1 MKRIAIFAS
10 GSGTNAENLIDYFR
24 RHDSARVSLILCDN
38 PQAGVLER
46 AARLNVPAEVIT
58 RGQLREGK
66 ALEILQKN
74 DIDFIVLAG
83 FLSLVP
89 GELVRKYE
97 KRIVNIHPALLP
109 AYGGKGMY
117 GMNVHRAVIQ
127 AGEKVSGITIHY
139 VDEHYDRGQIVFQA
153 RTEIRPG
160 DTPEDLAARI
170 HVLEYEHY
178 PHVVADLLA
187 GR

>member
-24 RHDSARVSLILCDN
+24 RHGSARVALILCDN

-46 AARLNVPAEVIT
+46 AARLEVPAEVIS
-58 RGQLREGK
+58 RAELRAGK
-66 ALEILQKN
+66 ALEILKKN
-74 DIDFIVLAG
+74 DIDFIILAG
-83 FLSLVP
+83 FLGLIP
-89 GELVRKYE
+89 AELVRKYE

-127 AGEKVSGITIHY
+127 AGEKTSGITIHY
-139 VDEHYDRGQIVFQA
+139 VDEHYDRGQIIFQA
-153 RTEIRPG
+153 RVEIQPG

-170 HVLEYEHY
+170 HSLEYKHY
-178 PHVVADLLA
+178 PQVVADLLA
-187 GR
+187 E